1 MIKKDLKVNVQ
12 AILGWNFLA
21 TKFLPPYIFIVF
33 FDKLELAVLLY
44 QWLLHIKKRQK
55 YCIRAFLSLEKWS
68 FYSLSV
74 MGHSLYWR
82 RIWGRL
88 WTKSSYWW
96 TLCIKFK
103 KICSN
108 KKMTTVESRSE
119 LQLYCTSTHC
129 HIQLGNQ
136 RLLEDSATTMKL
148 LHLHLHLL
156 HLQSYHLHF
165 E

>member
-1 MIKKDLKVNVQ
+1 MYLDSVIKL
-12 AILGWNFLA
+12 NFLMIIVISCLHGA
-21 TKFLPPYIFIVF
+21 YGLP
-33 FDKLELAVLLY
+33 LLG
-44 QWLLHIKKRQK
+44 QK

-136 RLLEDSATTMKL
+136 RLLVIVLFPL
-148 LHLHLHLL
+148 LVAGLSSSFVFSFPFRHLVSMFVPGRSTKKVNTSYQKVLH
-156 HLQSYHLHF
+156 
-165 E
+165 